1 VKVLAV
7 VQARTG
13 STRLPGKVLLPV
25 AGAPLLVR
33 LLERVCA
40 ARTLSEVVVAT
51 TTAAADEPVRE
62 LARRAG
68 VRCVSGHP
76 TDLLDRHYQA
86 AVECGLSEAAA
97 GVVVKI
103 PSDCP
108 LIDPAVIDQVIGYY
122 LASTGSQQT
131 EAMKRRGTAVPQAS
145 IGSPPATPRSP
156 SHPSGGEGDAALPLA
171 SQSFTREQPE
181 RFDFVSNLHPP
192 TWPDG
197 NDVEVVPL
205 PVLAVA
211 WREAARPH
219 EREHTTPF
227 IWDQPRRFRI
237 GNVRWETG
245 LDLSMSHRFT
255 IDYPEDHA
263 FVSAVYDA
271 LWTPRRP
278 LFGLAEILDLLAAR
292 PEVYEL
298 NRRWAGVNWYR
309 DHLGEL
315 ATVGAEQTRRPEE
328 TPVH

>member
-25 AGAPLLVR
+25 AGAPLLLR
-33 LLERVCA
+33 MLERVRA

-51 TTAAADEPVRE
+51 TTDAADEPVRQ
-62 LARRAG
+62 LARDAA
-68 VRCVSGHP
+68 VRVTSGHP

-86 AVECGLSEAAA
+86 AIECGLSEAAA
-97 GVVVKI
+97 DVVVKI

-108 LIDPAVIDQVIGYY
+108 LIDPAVIDQVIGFY
-122 LASTGSQQT
+122 L
-131 EAMKRRGTAVPQAS
+131 
-145 IGSPPATPRSP
+145 
-156 SHPSGGEGDAALPLA
+156 D
-171 SQSFTREQPE
+171 QPE

-192 TWPDG
+192 SWPDG

-205 PVLAVA
+205 PVLGAA
-211 WREAARPH
+211 WREATRPH

-227 IWDQPRRFRI
+227 IWDQPGRFRI
-237 GNVRWETG
+237 GNVRWPAG

-255 IDYPEDHA
+255 IDYPEDYA
-263 FVSAVYDA
+263 FVAAVYDA
-271 LWTPRRP
+271 LWTPERP
-278 LFGLAEILDLLAAR
+278 LFGLGEILELLAAR
-292 PEVYEL
+292 PDIYEL

-309 DHLGEL
+309 HHLGEL

-328 TPVH
+328 AP